1 MAIIPLK
8 QTITVLRS
16 NGKDDYGEPLDPVP
30 FTLKC
35 RFVEKSELIKRYTS
49 GTGANQTMSA
59 EVVANGQIFLNG
71 YADILYTDTIEYTDE
86 SGRLRTYSPLKIEPK
101 RNFGG
106 KAILTAVYV

>member
-8 QTITVLRS
+8 QTIVVKRAPS
-16 NGKDDYGEPLDPVP
+16 VDDYGDPVNPIP

-35 RFVEKSELIKRYTS
+35 RFVEKSELIKKYTS

-71 YADILYTDTIEYTDE
+71 YADILYTDTIDYTDE
-86 SGRLRTYSPLKIEPK
+86 SGRTRTFSPLKIEPK

-106 KAILTAVYV
+106 KAILTVVYV

>member
-8 QTITVLRS
+8 QTIEVKRAPS
-16 NGKDDYGEPLDPVP
+16 VDDYGEPVNPTP

-35 RFVEKSELIKRYTS
+35 RFVEKSELIKKYSS

-71 YADILYTDTIEYTDE
+71 YADILYTDTINYTDE
-86 SGRLRTYSPLKIEPK
+86 SGRTRTFSPLKIEPK

-106 KAILTAVYV
+106 KAILTVVYV

>member
-8 QTITVLRS
+8 QTITVKRP
-16 NGKDDYGEPLDPVP
+16 NGKDDYGEPFDPTP

-59 EVVANGQIFLNG
+59 EVVANGQIFLDG

-86 SGRLRTYSPLKIEPK
+86 SGRTRTYSPLKIEPK